1 MDQKQH
7 EIILEFAHDPGM
19 EGWYCP
25 TCGRRILFLS
35 SPNHQMVIVEPGD
48 QFASHRGSTGG
59 LRIGLVG
66 IEQGEKADEISE
78 ERLRP
83 WIKALEKL
91 NLDL

>member
-1 MDQKQH
+1 MDQQH
-7 EIILEFAHDPGM
+7 EMILEITNASGIQ
-19 EGWYCP
+19 GWYCP
-25 TCGRRILFLS
+25 TCGRRILFLI
-35 SPNHQMVIVEPGD
+35 SPNNQMIIVEPGD
-48 QFASHRGSTGG
+48 QFASHKGGSGG

-66 IEQGEKADEISE
+66 VEQDENAEEISE